1 MATWNGEG
9 RRPAIDV
16 ARIVALV
23 TVVLGHLTLA
33 VIDRGPDGQLRGANL
48 LALRPG
54 WGWLAAL
61 SPMPIF
67 FAAAGWA
74 NTTSDLRGGAARLR
88 TLVGLGAVVVTG
100 WVLLAGLAW
109 AVSGTSGIVTD
120 GARIATQPL
129 WFLAAYV
136 PLAAAAPWVLRAAHH
151 TLVALATCVAVL
163 VVLDVARFI
172 LDAPDWIGWP
182 GFAAAWTVPWL
193 LGIWW
198 RLRVEGGGFPERRV
212 GVALALGGALV
223 CVALVR
229 TAGYSPALIDAI
241 PGAWSNTTPPTL
253 YTACAAVTQVG
264 VLMAAAGLLDRLG
277 ARWARLWAWAGEAAV
292 GVYVLH
298 LTALSLCAAALAAG
312 VPTPTRL
319 TGWWWATRPLW
330 WTAVLGVTALLVAG
344 VDLARRSLGRRARS
358 HDAVPGG
365 SIDGEAPHAVG
376 TAWLWTGVL
385 LATVGGAVVGLRGPR
400 TVPTAIV
407 CVIAF
412 VGAWW
417 CLGGARRATG
427 STTETTW
434 PS

>member
-1 MATWNGEG
+1 
-9 RRPAIDV
+9 
-16 ARIVALV
+16 
-23 TVVLGHLTLA
+23 VVLGHLTLA
-33 VIDRGPDGQLRGANL
+33 VIDRDADGSLRGANL

-100 WVLLAGLAW
+100 WVVLAAVAW
-109 AVSGTSGIVTD
+109 AVTGESGIVTD

-151 TLVALATCVAVL
+151 VVAAIVTCLSVL
-163 VVLDVARFI
+163 VVLDVARFV

-198 RLRVEGGGFPERRV
+198 RLRVERGGFAERRV
-212 GVALALGGALV
+212 GLALALGGAAT
-223 CVALVR
+223 CVVLVR

-241 PGAWSNTTPPTL
+241 PGARSNTTPPTV
-253 YTACAAVTQVG
+253 YTAAAAATQVG
-264 VLMAAAGLLDRLG
+264 VLMLAAGLLDRLG

-298 LTALSLCAAALAAG
+298 LTALSLCAAVLAAG

-330 WTAVLGVTALLVAG
+330 WAAVLGVTALLVAG
-344 VDLARRSLGRRARS
+344 VDLARRSLRRRSRPTGTDDAPTSGAAASPARTS
-358 HDAVPGG
+358 
-365 SIDGEAPHAVG
+365 G
-376 TAWLWTGVL
+376 TTVLWVGVL
-385 LATVGGAVVGLRGPR
+385 LATVGGAAVGLRGPR
-400 TVPTAIV
+400 TVPTAVV
-407 CVIAF
+407 CVVAF

-417 CLGGARRATG
+417 CLGAGSRTTRATEE
-427 STTETTW
+427 STW
-434 PS
+434 RS

>member
-1 MATWNGEG
+1 MATWSGEG

-16 ARIVALV
+16 ARILALV
-23 TVVLGHLTLA
+23 VVVMGHLTLA
-33 VIDRGPDGQLRGANL
+33 VIDRGHDGALRGANL

-54 WGWLAAL
+54 WAALAVL

-74 NTTSDLRGGAARLR
+74 NTTSDLRSGAARLR

-100 WVLLAGLAW
+100 WVLLAAVAW
-109 AVSGTSGIVTD
+109 AVTGESGIVTD

-151 TLVALATCVAVL
+151 VVAALAICLSVL
-163 VVLDVARFI
+163 VVLDVTRFV

-198 RLRVEGGGFPERRV
+198 RLRVERGGFPERRV
-212 GVALALGGALV
+212 GLALALSGAAT
-223 CVALVR
+223 CVVLVR

-241 PGAWSNTTPPTL
+241 PGARSNTTPPTL
-253 YTACAAVTQVG
+253 YTAAAAVTQVG
-264 VLMAAAGLLDRLG
+264 VLMLAAGLLDRLG

-298 LTALSLCAAALAAG
+298 LTALSLCAAVLAAG

-319 TGWWWATRPLW
+319 TCWWWATRPLW
-330 WTAVLGVTALLVAG
+330 WVAVLGVTALLVAG
-344 VDLARRSLGRRARS
+344 VDLGRRSIRRRHGPTDERPSSTDGSTAIAGRHRVVLWLG
-358 HDAVPGG
+358 
-365 SIDGEAPHAVG
+365 VG
-376 TAWLWTGVL
+376 
-385 LATVGGAVVGLRGPR
+385 LATIGGAVVGLKGPR
-400 TVPTAIV
+400 TVPTAIL
-407 CVIAF
+407 CVVAF
-412 VGAWW
+412 LGGWW
-417 CLGGARRATG
+417 CLGAPDRAARRHEGAPC
-427 STTETTW
+427 